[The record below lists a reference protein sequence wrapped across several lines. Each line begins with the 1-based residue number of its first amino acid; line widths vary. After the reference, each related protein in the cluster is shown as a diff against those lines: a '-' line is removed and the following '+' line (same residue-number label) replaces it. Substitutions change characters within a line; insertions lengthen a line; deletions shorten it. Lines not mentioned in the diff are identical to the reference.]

1 MDGSPCTHAREMVLI
16 TGLQAGFGLGC
27 GLGTL
32 HTLKCSGGEGA
43 QASGLGS
50 LATFS
55 ALVLTSIYVDRS
67 FAATMCR

>member
-1 MDGSPCTHAREMVLI
+1 MSYRNGIDQDFWSESL
-16 TGLQAGFGLGC
+16 LQAGFGLGC

-32 HTLKCSGGEGA
+32 GTLKWSGGEGA
-43 QASGLGS
+43 QASGFGS

-67 FAATMCR
+67 LGATLFR

>member
-1 MDGSPCTHAREMVLI
+1 MGLI
-16 TGLQAGFGLGC
+16 IQAGFGLGV

-32 HTLKCSGGEGA
+32 HTLKISGGEGA

-67 FAATMCR
+67 LGATLFR